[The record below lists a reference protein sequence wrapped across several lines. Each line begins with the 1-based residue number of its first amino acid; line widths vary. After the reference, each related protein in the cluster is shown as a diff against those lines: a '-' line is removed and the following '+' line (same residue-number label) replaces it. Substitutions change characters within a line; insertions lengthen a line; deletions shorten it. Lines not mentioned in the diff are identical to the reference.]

1 MCGRVDLSGQ
11 FSLGPAKLLGNNQ
24 IPTPFLHGQISVH
37 DHEVLCPAKLH
48 SQSCQLRVVF
58 ICAIEIPHPAKAA
71 RGESRS
77 IRICG
82 LQVFRSGNG
91 SPFFG
96 SAADQ
101 LSNSAIQLHLGQ
113 FCRHQLVQCGVHC
126 TIVNWLSDIHG
137 LLLSGSNLPD
147 TLYHKRKRGVAALSL
162 VIDMIFRIH
171 LVLPAAIR
179 SQYQEY
185 HPAGFLFHLSE
196 S

>member
-11 FSLGPAKLLGNNQ
+11 FSLRPAKPLSCNQ
-24 IPTPFLHGQISVH
+24 IPASFLHGQISVH
-37 DHEVLCPAKLH
+37 DHKVLCPTKLH
-48 SQSCQLRVVF
+48 GQSCQLRMVF
-58 ICAIEIPHPAKAA
+58 IGSIEISHPAKAA
-71 RGESRS
+71 RGEARS
-77 IRICG
+77 ISMCG

-113 FCRHQLVQCGVHC
+113 FCRHHLVQCGVHC

-137 LLLSGSNLPD
+137 PLLSGSNLPD
-147 TLYHKRKRGVAALSL
+147 TLYQKRKRGVAALSL
-162 VIDMIFRIH
+162 LIDMIFRIH
-171 LVLPAAIR
+171 LLLPAAIR
-179 SQYQEY
+179 SQYQGY
-185 HPAGFLFHLSE
+185 HPVEFLFHLSK